1 MQQQPTFVGVDVSKA
16 HLDVAFPGKK
26 PWRTGNDAAG
36 IAALKRQLAKLDSP
50 HLVCEATGRLTRSLQ
65 QSLQQSAIPMSRL
78 NPRQVRD
85 FARASG
91 RLAKTDAID
100 AGIILSFAQLMQPPA
115 TPAPPQAQLRLADLV
130 RRRRQLVDM
139 LAMEKQ
145 RLSEPEEPHLR
156 ASLIRHLDFLKAEI
170 IAIEAEI
177 AAAVAADTDLLAR
190 ARLLESV
197 PGIGALTA
205 STLVAELPELGRTG
219 SKQIAALTG
228 VAPMNRDS
236 GLHRG
241 EAHIAGGRLPVRCV
255 LYMATLS
262 AIRCNPPIKAFY
274 KRLRDDGKPPKV
286 AIVAAMRKLITTANA
301 MLEHN
306 QTWRPQP

>member
-1 MQQQPTFVGVDVSKA
+1 MQQQPTYVGVDVSKA

-26 PWRTGNDAAG
+26 PWRTGNDTAG
-36 IAALKRQLAKLDSP
+36 IAALKRRLARLDSP
-50 HLVCEATGRLTRSLQ
+50 HLVCEATGRFTRSLQ
-65 QSLQQSAIPMSRL
+65 QSLTASDIPMSRL

-100 AGIILSFAQLMQPPA
+100 AGIILSFAQRMQPPA
-115 TPAPPQAQLRLADLV
+115 TPAPPPAQLRLADRV

-145 RLSEPEEPHLR
+145 HLSEPEEPQIR
-156 ASLIRHLDFLKAEI
+156 ASLSRHLDFLKAEI
-170 IAIEAEI
+170 IAIEADI
-177 AAAVAADTDLLAR
+177 ALAVAADPDLTAR

-197 PGIGALTA
+197 PGIGTLTA

-228 VAPMNRDS
+228 VAPMNHDS

-241 EAHIAGGRLPVRCV
+241 EAHIQGGRLSVRCA

-274 KRLRDDGKPPKV
+274 KRLRNDGKPPKV
-286 AIVAAMRKLITTANA
+286 AIVAAMRKLIITANA
-301 MLEHN
+301 ILEHN
-306 QTWRPQP
+306 QPWQSHP

>member
-1 MQQQPTFVGVDVSKA
+1 MQQQPTYVGVDVSKA
-16 HLDVAFPGKK
+16 HLDVAFPGQK
-26 PWRTGNDAAG
+26 PWRTGNNAAG
-36 IAALKRQLAKLDSP
+36 IAALKRRLANLESP

-65 QSLQQSAIPMSRL
+65 QSLQANAIPMSRL

-100 AGIILSFAQLMQPPA
+100 AGVILSFAQRMQPPA
-115 TPAPPQAQLRLADLV
+115 TPAPPLAQLRLADRV

-139 LAMEKQ
+139 LVMEKQ

-156 ASLIRHLDFLKAEI
+156 ASLTRHLDFLKAET

-177 AAAVAADTDLLAR
+177 ATAVAADADLLAR
-190 ARLLESV
+190 ARLLESI
-197 PGIGALTA
+197 PGIGAITA
-205 STLVAELPELGRTG
+205 SILVAELPELGKTG

-228 VAPMNRDS
+228 VAPINHDS
-236 GLHRG
+236 GAYRG
-241 EAHIAGGRLPVRCV
+241 EAHIAGGRIAVRCA
-255 LYMATLS
+255 LYMATLA

-274 KRLRDDGKPPKV
+274 KRLRHDGKVPKV
-286 AIVAAMRKLITTANA
+286 AIVAAMRKLIITANA
-301 MLEHN
+301 ILEHKKPWS
-306 QTWRPQP
+306 QQP